1 MVSPDDKTE
10 PRSTGARYCKTPR
23 EAYALVDPAAV
34 KLECGYAPQ
43 PYPSDVSDK
52 AWSFGGPDLTLMEG
66 TAPQRGHDL
75 REVFNALRCPVRA
88 GAKWRLLSNDFP
100 PCKAFYQ

>member
-1 MVSPDDKTE
+1 MH
-10 PRSTGARYCKTPR
+10 
-23 EAYALVDPAAV
+23 LVDPAAV

-43 PYPSDVSDK
+43 LYPSDVSDK